1 MSSFLLFLFKR
12 ILVADLLD
20 QNFDEHFKLIL
31 PFGTFNLLFSILTAV
46 LDALEQVENGPQ
58 LRSLNNPEASVPNA
72 NQPSYC
78 YSSHQPNFTQQ
89 REKPLYSTQPIR
101 TNPKFFQ
108 NDTNLSQ
115 PLQIRTDF
123 ADRANFGSNAVKRQT
138 QKQTYQV
145 ENSVTLLH
153 RIAKEPYNVQNTPHN
168 MGGTS
173 QRISKHQAVSRIDIS
188 SNNEQTQQSCDWV
201 CLTHR
206 VISDRVH
213 RLLVTLSYFRP
224 DRFVQLLSLIP
235 ILILLLHLLVSI
247 DLDHTGLITIQSL
260 GESN

>member
-1 MSSFLLFLFKR
+1 M
-12 ILVADLLD
+12 
-20 QNFDEHFKLIL
+20 
-31 PFGTFNLLFSILTAV
+31 
-46 LDALEQVENGPQ
+46 LDALEQVENSPQ
-58 LRSLNNPEASVPNA
+58 LRSLNNPEASVPN
-72 NQPSYC
+72 SYC

-108 NDTNLSQ
+108 SDTNLSQ

-123 ADRANFGSNAVKRQT
+123 TDRANFGSNADKRQT

-145 ENSVTLLH
+145 ENSVTLPH

-188 SNNEQTQQSCDWV
+188 SNSEQNQPNELANFTKSF
-201 CLTHR
+201 
-206 VISDRVH
+206 
-213 RLLVTLSYFRP
+213 LVTEKYEAMNSNQLSVVPGETLYVNMNLANFQSKWILAQSPRLKTQGYVP
-224 DRFVQLLSLIP
+224 LS
-235 ILILLLHLLVSI
+235 ILA
-247 DLDHTGLITIQSL
+247 
-260 GESN
+260 